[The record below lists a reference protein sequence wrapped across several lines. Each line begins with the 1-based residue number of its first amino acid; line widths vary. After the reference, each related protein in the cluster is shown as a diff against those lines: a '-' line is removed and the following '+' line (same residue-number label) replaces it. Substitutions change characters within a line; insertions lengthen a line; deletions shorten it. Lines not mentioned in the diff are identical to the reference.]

1 MRILDLVA
9 LAGLTAVPSSA
20 DDPLPPPPSG
30 EEQVKAHL

>member
-20 DDPLPPPPSG
+20 DDPLPPHRPEKS
-30 EEQVKAHL
+30 K